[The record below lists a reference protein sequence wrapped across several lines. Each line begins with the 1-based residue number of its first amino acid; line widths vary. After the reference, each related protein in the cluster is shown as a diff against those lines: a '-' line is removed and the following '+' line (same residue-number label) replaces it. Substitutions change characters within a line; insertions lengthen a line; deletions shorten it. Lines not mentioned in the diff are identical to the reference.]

1 MKDQNASRSPVVK
14 FLDLVIGSRE
24 QKRQWRAHVRRVKAL
39 PADYRLVM
47 KQIEKFL
54 WNYAADEQMM
64 SVLEG
69 ILELFEEG
77 AAEGRP
83 VLDVTG
89 QDVAEFALNTL
100 AATQVNTWTG
110 KKADELN
117 AAVRK
122 ALGQKEA

>member
-1 MKDQNASRSPVVK
+1 VKDQNASRSPVVK